1 MRKAVSVALVVLTV
15 LYPLGVYA
23 AMGHVEPHWLA
34 MLLVVLALVRAL
46 LTRQR
51 FWWAVAAGA
60 AVLGVAAWWK
70 QDPLAVKLYPVLVN
84 AVMLAVFAFS
94 LHKPPSVVERL
105 ARLTE
110 PDLPPSGVRY
120 TEQVTAVWCGFFVL
134 NGAVA
139 AYTACFSSDA
149 VWAFYNGLLA
159 YLLMGSLMG
168 IEWCVRQWVKRRNA
182 ATDGVA
188 LNEIT
193 RN

>member
-1 MRKAVSVALVVLTV
+1 MRKAATAVLTVLTV

-34 MLLVVLALVRAL
+34 LLLVALALVRAL
-46 LTRQR
+46 LTQQR
-51 FWWAVAAGA
+51 FWWTVSVSA
-60 AVLGVAAWWK
+60 AVLGVAAWWW

-84 AVMLAVFAFS
+84 AVLLAVFAFS

-110 PDLPPSGVRY
+110 PDLPHSGVRY
-120 TEQVTAVWCGFFVL
+120 TKQVTAVWCVFFVL
-134 NGAVA
+134 NGAA
-139 AYTACFSSDA
+139 SAYTACFGSDA

-168 IEWCVRQWVKRRNA
+168 IEWCVRQWVKRCNA
-182 ATDGVA
+182 VADGEA
-188 LNEIT
+188 LSEIA
-193 RN
+193 RS